1 LNPYTL
7 RGKTCLSLS
16 GGRTSAFMLAQVL
29 EANPDRGD
37 LVVCFANTG
46 REHPAT
52 LDFVRDIGERWGVP
66 IVWLEYRR
74 GLPGFEVVDHATAG
88 RHGEPYAALI
98 RKKKYLP
105 RPTARFCTSDLKIR
119 PMARYLRDVLGW
131 PAGYDMLLGIR
142 ADEPRRVSKM
152 RGKSTSEVKGAEILL
167 PLAEAGVD
175 VQQVGAFWQAQAFDL
190 HLRAI
195 NGRTTLGN
203 CDACFLKGAGQVYSI
218 ITTDREVG
226 LWWAEQEQWVEDNGK
241 PSKHGAR
248 FRLDRPGYR
257 EMLANGNDQSDLFP
271 LDDDD
276 QIDCFCG
283 A

>member
-1 LNPYTL
+1 VNPYTL
-7 RGKTCLSLS
+7 RGPTCLSLS

-29 EANPDRGD
+29 EANPERDD

-74 GLPGFEVVDHATAG
+74 GKPGFALVNHATAS
-88 RHGEPYAALI
+88 RQGEPYADLI
-98 RKKKYLP
+98 QKKRYLP
-105 RPTARFCTSDLKIR
+105 NPMTRFCTSELKIR

-131 PAGYDMLLGIR
+131 AKGYDMLLGIR
-142 ADEPRRVSKM
+142 ADEQRRVAKM
-152 RGKSTSEVKGAEILL
+152 RGKSTSEVKGAEIQL
-167 PLAEAGVD
+167 PLAEAGVG
-175 VQQVGAFWQAQAFDL
+175 VHHVGDFWRRQDFDL

-195 NGRTTLGN
+195 NGRTLLGN
-203 CDACFLKGAGQVYSI
+203 CDGCFLKGAGQVYSI
-218 ITTDREVG
+218 IATDRSIGE
-226 LWWAEQEQWVEDNGK
+226 WWAAQERWVQANGK
-241 PSKHGAR
+241 PNKNGAR
-248 FRLDRPGYR
+248 FRLDRPTYGQ
-257 EMLANGNDQSDLFP
+257 MLDYAANQIDAFP
-271 LDDDD
+271 IEDDD